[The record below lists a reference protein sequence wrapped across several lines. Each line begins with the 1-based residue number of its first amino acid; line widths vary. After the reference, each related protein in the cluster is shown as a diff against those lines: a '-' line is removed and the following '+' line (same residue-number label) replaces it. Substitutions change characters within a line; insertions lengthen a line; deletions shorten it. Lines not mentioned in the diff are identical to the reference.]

1 MPAGDATGR
10 DPFTADISRFVWQT
24 KYRQQA
30 RGRPVDNSI
39 EDTWRRVAGAL
50 ASVEPGGQH
59 RWAARFYRN
68 LEGFRFL
75 PGGRILAG
83 AGTARDV
90 TLFNC
95 FVMGS
100 IEDSIEAI
108 FERLKESALTMQQ
121 GGGIGCDFSTLR
133 PAGTIA
139 RHTGTIASGP
149 VSFMRIWDSMCATLL
164 STGSRRG
171 AMMATLRCDHPDIE
185 QFVDAKRD
193 PRELRHFNV
202 SVLASDEF
210 MQAVENDSDWPLVFP
225 RAQLD
230 DGAGETVMR
239 QWSGTAGPVPC
250 RVLRSVNARG
260 LWQRIMRA
268 TYDCAE
274 PGVLFVDRIN
284 GDNNLYYRE
293 QINAT
298 NPCGE
303 IPLPAFGA
311 CDLGSVNLLAFVQN
325 PLTPNAQLDWQG
337 IADCATV
344 GVRMLDNVIDLSR
357 YPLPALEQQARGSR
371 RIGLGI
377 TGLADALIALGLHY
391 DSDDAREL
399 AGRVMCLLRDSAYR
413 ASVAL
418 AEDKGQFPFFDAAA
432 YSRAKFVRGLPVGLQ
447 EEIGERYIR
456 NSHLL
461 AIAPT
466 GTISLLA
473 NGVSSGVE
481 PVFDFRHRRKVLT
494 ASGDYREFEICDPVY
509 RLWLDRHG
517 GHGESAALP
526 PEFVPAHKLSPAA
539 HLAMEAVL
547 QPYVDNAISKT
558 VNVPASY
565 PFARF
570 ESLYWEAFRLG
581 LKGCT
586 TYRPN
591 EITGGVLSTTTGD
604 GGGPHCCSIERE
616 GE

>member
-1 MPAGDATGR
+1 MSAGKQARR
-10 DPFTADISRFVWQT
+10 DPFTADISRFVWDT
-24 KYRQQA
+24 KYRLRDGDRA
-30 RGRPVDNSI
+30 VENSI
-39 EDTWRRVAGAL
+39 EDTWHRVARAL
-50 ASVEPGGQH
+50 ASVEPADPDS
-59 RWAARFYRN
+59 WAARFYRN

-83 AGTARDV
+83 AGTGRDV

-95 FVMGS
+95 FVMGA
-100 IEDSIEAI
+100 IDDSIEAI

-133 PAGTIA
+133 PAGTRA
-139 RHTGTIASGP
+139 THTGTIASGP

-185 QFVDAKRD
+185 RFVDAKRD

-202 SVLASDEF
+202 SVLVSDAF
-210 MQAVENDSDWPLVFP
+210 MQAVDRDRDWPLVFP
-225 RAQLD
+225 SAQLD
-230 DGAGETVMR
+230 DRAGETVMR
-239 QWSGTAGPVPC
+239 RWSGTAGPVPC
-250 RVLRSVNARG
+250 RVLKTVGARA

-274 PGVLFVDRIN
+274 PGVLFADRIN
-284 GDNNLYYRE
+284 TDNNLFYRE

-303 IPLPAFGA
+303 IPLPAYGA
-311 CDLGSVNLLAFVQN
+311 CDLGSVNLLPFVRN
-325 PLTPNAQLDWQG
+325 PLTPDAALDWQG
-337 IADCATV
+337 IAGCAAL

-357 YPLPALEQQARGSR
+357 YPLPAQARQAHGSR

-377 TGLADALIALGLHY
+377 TGLADALIALGLRY
-391 DSDDAREL
+391 DSD
-399 AGRVMCLLRDSAYR
+399 AGRTLAARIMRLLRDSAYR

-418 AEDKGQFPFFDAAA
+418 AEEKGPFPFFAAD
-432 YSRAKFVRGLPVGLQ
+432 YRRAGFIRQLPGALQ
-447 EEIGERYIR
+447 RAIGEKGVR

-481 PVFDFRHRRKVLT
+481 PVFDFRHRRRVLT
-494 ASGDYREFEICDPVY
+494 ASGEYREFGICDPVW
-509 RLWLDRHG
+509 RRWLG
-517 GHGESAALP
+517 IHGEAAAVP
-526 PEFVPAHKLSPAA
+526 PEFVAARGLSPTA
-539 HLAMEAVL
+539 HLAMEAAL
-547 QPYVDNAISKT
+547 QPFVDNAISKT

-565 PFARF
+565 PFADF
-570 ESLYWEAFRLG
+570 QSLYREAFRLG

-591 EITGGVLSTTTGD
+591 EITGGVLTIASGNSP
-604 GGGPHCCSIERE
+604 GSHCCDIERE